1 MLEDTIAAIST
12 PIGEGG
18 LGIVRIS
25 GPRAFSI
32 ANKIFS
38 RKVSRLPSHTAHH
51 GYIIDPR
58 SKERID
64 EVMLSIFKK
73 PRSFT
78 AEDMVEI
85 TGHGGV
91 VPLKKILEV
100 CLSTGAR
107 LAEPGEFTK
116 RAFLNE
122 RIDLAQAEA
131 VVDIIRAKTE
141 MGLKVALHQLD
152 GELSSKIEGLRQEL
166 INLSAHLEAAIDFP
180 EEDVERLKSPQMLL
194 RARKVLKEVRKLLE
208 GAQGGKVLREGIK
221 TVIIGRP
228 NVGKSSLL
236 NALLKEKRAI
246 VTPIPGTTR
255 DIIEEIINI
264 KGIPLKIID
273 TAGLTTA
280 EGIIEKESI
289 NRTRRSLEAADL
301 VLLVMDAATYLSK
314 EDYGIMEDVK
324 DKKVIVVINKT
335 DLPEVI
341 EVNEIRKIL
350 HDKRIIKVSATKKT
364 GLERLE
370 KMIINL
376 VLQGGIAPSDR
387 TLVTNIRH
395 KNTLERTKKSLEKMI
410 ESIEKDM
417 SAEFISLDLRAALD
431 SLGEITGKTVTEDIL
446 DEIFSQFC
454 IGK

>member
-18 LGIVRIS
+18 LGIVRIN
-25 GPRAFSI
+25 GPRAFFI
-32 ANKIFS
+32 GNKIFTK
-38 RKVSRLPSHTAHH
+38 KVSRLPSHTVHH
-51 GYIIDPR
+51 GHIIDPR

-64 EVMLSIFKK
+64 EVMLSIFRK
-73 PRSFT
+73 PKSFT
-78 AEDMVEI
+78 TEDMIEI
-85 TGHGGV
+85 TGHGGI
-91 VPLKKILEV
+91 VPLRRILEV
-100 CLSTGAR
+100 CLTAGAR

-122 RIDLAQAEA
+122 QIDLAQAEA

-152 GELSSKIEGLRQEL
+152 GELSSKIERLCQEL

-180 EEDVERLKSPQMLL
+180 EEDIEGLESSQMLL

-208 GAQGGKVLREGIK
+208 GAAGGKILREGIK

-246 VTPIPGTTR
+246 VTSIPGTTR
-255 DIIEEIINI
+255 DIIEEIINVG
-264 KGIPLKIID
+264 GIPLKIID

-280 EGIIEKESI
+280 EGIVEKESVE
-289 NRTRRSLEAADL
+289 RTRRSLKAADL
-301 VLLVMDAATYLSK
+301 ILLVLDAATRLSK
-314 EDYGIMEDVK
+314 EDHRIMEEVK

-341 EVNEIRKIL
+341 EVNKIKKTL
-350 HDKRIIKVSATKKT
+350 HNKKIIKVSATKKT
-364 GLERLE
+364 GLMRLE
-370 KMIINL
+370 RMIIDL
-376 VLQGGIAPSDR
+376 IFEEGDAPSDR
-387 TLVTNIRH
+387 TLVTNVRH
-395 KNTLERTKKSLEKMI
+395 KDALERTKKNLENMV
-410 ESIEKDM
+410 ESIKKNM
-417 SAEFISLDLRAALD
+417 SAEFISIDLKAALD

>member
-25 GPRAFSI
+25 GPRAFFI
-32 ANKIFS
+32 GNKIFTK
-38 RKVSRLPSHTAHH
+38 KVSRLPSHTVHH
-51 GYIIDPR
+51 GHIIDPR

-85 TGHGGV
+85 TGHGGIV
-91 VPLKKILEV
+91 SLRRILEV
-100 CLSTGAR
+100 CLTTGAR

-116 RAFLNE
+116 KAFLNE
-122 RIDLAQAEA
+122 QIDLAQAEA

-141 MGLKVALHQLD
+141 MGLRVALHQLD
-152 GELSSKIEGLRQEL
+152 GELSSKIERLRQEL
-166 INLSAHLEAAIDFP
+166 IHLSAHLEAAIDFP
-180 EEDVERLKSPQMLL
+180 EEDIERLESPQMLL

-208 GAQGGKVLREGIK
+208 DAAGGKILREGIK

-246 VTPIPGTTR
+246 VTSIPGTTR
-255 DIIEEIINI
+255 DIIEEIINV

-280 EGIIEKESI
+280 EGIVERESI
-289 NRTRRSLEAADL
+289 VRTKRSLKAADF
-301 VLLVMDAATYLSK
+301 VLLVMDAATRLSK
-314 EDYGIMEDVK
+314 EDHKIMGDVK

-350 HDKRIIKVSATKKT
+350 HDKRILKVSATKKT
-364 GLERLE
+364 GLRRLE
-370 KMIINL
+370 KVIVDLIFE
-376 VLQGGIAPSDR
+376 GGIAPSDR

-395 KNTLERTKKSLEKMI
+395 KDALGRTRKSLENMI
-410 ESIEKDM
+410 ESIKRDM
-417 SAEFISLDLRAALD
+417 SAEFISVDLKVALD

>member
-25 GPRAFSI
+25 GPRAFFI
-32 ANKIFS
+32 GNKIFTK
-38 RKVSRLPSHTAHH
+38 KVSRLPSHTIHH
-51 GYIIDPR
+51 GHIIDPK

-78 AEDMVEI
+78 AEDMIEI
-85 TGHGGV
+85 SGHGGI
-91 VPLKKILEV
+91 VPLRKILEA
-100 CLSTGAR
+100 CLTNGAR

-122 RIDLAQAEA
+122 QIDLAQAEA

-141 MGLKVALHQLD
+141 MGLRVALHQLD
-152 GELSSKIEGLRQEL
+152 GELSSKIERLRQEI

-180 EEDVERLKSPQMLL
+180 EEDIERLESPQMLL

-208 GAQGGKVLREGIK
+208 GATGGKILREGIK

-236 NALLKEKRAI
+236 NALLKETRAI

-255 DIIEEIINI
+255 DIIEEIINV

-280 EGIIEKESI
+280 EGIVEKESI
-289 NRTRRSLEAADL
+289 ARTKRSLKSADL
-301 VLLVMDAATYLSK
+301 VLLVMDAATRLSK
-314 EDYGIMEDVK
+314 EDHRIMEDVK

-341 EVNEIRKIL
+341 EANDIKKNL
-350 HDKRIIKVSATKKT
+350 HDKRVLKISATKMT
-364 GLERLE
+364 GLKRLVKVIVE
-370 KMIINL
+370 LIFE
-376 VLQGGIAPSDR
+376 GGVTPSDR

-395 KNTLERTKKSLEKMI
+395 RNALGRTKKSLENMI
-410 ESIEKDM
+410 ESIKRNM
-417 SAEFISLDLRAALD
+417 SAEFISVDLKVALD

>member
-25 GPRAFSI
+25 GPRAFSV

-38 RKVSRLPSHTAHH
+38 SKVSRLPSHTVHH

-73 PRSFT
+73 PKSFT
-78 AEDMVEI
+78 AEDIIEI
-85 TGHGGV
+85 SGHGGV
-91 VPLKKILEV
+91 VPLRRILEV

-152 GELSSKIEGLRQEL
+152 GELSSKIEGLRREL
-166 INLSAHLEAAIDFP
+166 IHLSAHLEAAIDFP
-180 EEDVERLKSPQMLL
+180 EEDIERLKSPQMLL

-280 EGIIEKESI
+280 GGPIEKESI

-364 GLERLE
+364 GLGRLE
-370 KMIINL
+370 RMIIDL
-376 VLQGGIAPSDR
+376 IFEGGVAPSNR

-395 KNTLERTKKSLEKMI
+395 KDALERTKKSLENMI
-410 ESIEKDM
+410 ESIKKDM
-417 SAEFISLDLRAALD
+417 SAEFISVDLRAALD

>member
-25 GPRAFSI
+25 GPRALFI
-32 ANKIFS
+32 GNKIFTK
-38 RKVSRLPSHTAHH
+38 KVSRLPSHTIHH
-51 GYIIDPR
+51 GHIIDPR

-78 AEDMVEI
+78 AEDMIEI
-85 TGHGGV
+85 SGHGGI
-91 VPLKKILEV
+91 VPLRKILEA
-100 CLSTGAR
+100 CLTNGAR

-141 MGLKVALHQLD
+141 MGLTVALHQLD
-152 GELSSKIEGLRQEL
+152 GELSSKIESLRQEL

-180 EEDVERLKSPQMLL
+180 EEDIERLESPQMLL
-194 RARKVLKEVRKLLE
+194 RTRKVLKGIRKLLE
-208 GAQGGKVLREGIK
+208 GAEGGKILREGIK

-255 DIIEEIINI
+255 DIIEEIINVG
-264 KGIPLKIID
+264 GIPLKIID

-280 EGIIEKESI
+280 KGIVEKESVA
-289 NRTRRSLEAADL
+289 RTRRSLKTADL
-301 VLLVMDAATYLSK
+301 VLLVMDAATHLSK
-314 EDYGIMEDVK
+314 EDHKIMGDVK

-341 EVNEIRKIL
+341 EANEIKKIL
-350 HDKRIIKVSATKKT
+350 HDKRVLKVSATKKT
-364 GLERLE
+364 GLKRLE
-370 KMIINL
+370 KMIIDL
-376 VLQGGIAPSDR
+376 IFEGGVTPSDR

-395 KNTLERTKKSLEKMI
+395 KDALERTRKSLENMI
-410 ESIEKDM
+410 ESIKKDM
-417 SAEFISLDLRAALD
+417 SAEFISVDLKAALN

-446 DEIFSQFC
+446 DEIFSRFC

>member
-25 GPRAFSI
+25 GPRAFSV

-38 RKVSRLPSHTAHH
+38 SKVSRLPSHTVHH

-73 PRSFT
+73 PKSFT
-78 AEDMVEI
+78 AEDIIEI
-85 TGHGGV
+85 SGHGGV
-91 VPLKKILEV
+91 VPLRRILEV

-152 GELSSKIEGLRQEL
+152 GELSSKIEGLRREL
-166 INLSAHLEAAIDFP
+166 IHLSAHLEAAIDFP
-180 EEDVERLKSPQMLL
+180 EEDIERLKSPQMLL

-280 EGIIEKESI
+280 GGPIEKESI

-370 KMIINL
+370 KMIIDL
-376 VLQGGIAPSDR
+376 IFEGGVAPSDR

-395 KNTLERTKKSLEKMI
+395 KDALERTKRSLENMI

>member
-25 GPRAFSI
+25 GPRALFI
-32 ANKIFS
+32 GNKIFTK
-38 RKVSRLPSHTAHH
+38 KVSRLPSHTIHH
-51 GYIIDPR
+51 GHIIDPR

-78 AEDMVEI
+78 AEDMIEI
-85 TGHGGV
+85 SGHGGI
-91 VPLKKILEV
+91 VPLRKILEA
-100 CLSTGAR
+100 CLTNGAR

-141 MGLKVALHQLD
+141 MGLTVALHQLD
-152 GELSSKIEGLRQEL
+152 GELSSKIESLRQEL

-180 EEDVERLKSPQMLL
+180 EEDIERLESPQMLL
-194 RARKVLKEVRKLLE
+194 RTRKVLKGIRKLLE
-208 GAQGGKVLREGIK
+208 GAEGGKILREGIK

-255 DIIEEIINI
+255 DIIEEIINVG
-264 KGIPLKIID
+264 GIPLKIID

-280 EGIIEKESI
+280 KGIVEKESVA
-289 NRTRRSLEAADL
+289 RTRRSLKTADL
-301 VLLVMDAATYLSK
+301 VLLVMDAATHLSK
-314 EDYGIMEDVK
+314 EDYEIMGDVK

-341 EVNEIRKIL
+341 EIDKIRKIL
-350 HDKRIIKVSATKKT
+350 HDKRIRKVSATKKT
-364 GLERLE
+364 GLKRLE
-370 KMIINL
+370 KMIIDL
-376 VLQGGIAPSDR
+376 IFEGGVTPSDR

-395 KNTLERTKKSLEKMI
+395 KDALERTRKSLENMI
-410 ESIEKDM
+410 ESIKKDM
-417 SAEFISLDLRAALD
+417 SAEFISVDLKAALN

>member
-38 RKVSRLPSHTAHH
+38 RKVSGLPSHTVHH

-73 PRSFT
+73 PKSFT
-78 AEDMVEI
+78 AEDMIEI
-85 TGHGGV
+85 TGHGGM
-91 VPLKKILEV
+91 VPLRRILEV

-152 GELSSKIEGLRQEL
+152 GEFSSKIEGLRQEL
-166 INLSAHLEAAIDFP
+166 IRLSAFLEAAIDFP
-180 EEDVERLKSPQMLL
+180 EEDIEKIQSHQMLV
-194 RARKVLKEVRKLLE
+194 RAEKVLKEVRKLLK
-208 GAQGGKVLREGIK
+208 GAEGGKVLREGIK

-255 DIIEEIINI
+255 DIIEEIINV

-280 EGIIEKESI
+280 EGIVEKESI
-289 NRTRRSLEAADL
+289 ERTRRSLKAADL
-301 VLLVMDAATYLSK
+301 VLLVMDAAIHLSK
-314 EDYGIMEDVK
+314 EDYKIMEDVK

-335 DLPEVI
+335 DLPETI
-341 EVNEIRKIL
+341 EVEKIRNIL
-350 HDKRIIKVSATKKT
+350 RDKRIIKVSATKKT
-364 GLERLE
+364 GLGRLE
-370 KMIINL
+370 RMIIDL
-376 VLQGGIAPSDR
+376 IFQGGVTPSDR

-395 KNTLERTKKSLEKMI
+395 KDALERTEKSLGNMI
-410 ESIEKDM
+410 ESIRKDM
-417 SAEFISLDLRAALD
+417 SAEFISVDLKAVLD

>member
-1 MLEDTIAAIST
+1 MLVDTIAAIST

-32 ANKIFS
+32 ADKIFS
-38 RKVSRLPSHTAHH
+38 KKVSRLPSHTVHH

-73 PRSFT
+73 PKSFT
-78 AEDMVEI
+78 AENMIEI
-85 TGHGGV
+85 TGHGGI
-91 VPLKKILEV
+91 VPLKRILEII
-100 CLSTGAR
+100 LFTGAR

-152 GELSSKIEGLRQEL
+152 GELSSRVEGLRREL
-166 INLSAHLEAAIDFP
+166 IHLSAYLEAAIDFP
-180 EEDVERLKSPQMLL
+180 EEDIERLESPQMLL
-194 RARKVLKEVRKLLE
+194 RARKVLREIKELLK
-208 GAQGGKVLREGIK
+208 GAEGGKVLREGIK

-255 DIIEEIINI
+255 DIIEEIINV

-280 EGIIEKESI
+280 AGIVEKESI
-289 NRTRRSLEAADL
+289 ARTRRSLKAADL
-301 VLLVMDAATYLSK
+301 VLLVMDAATRLSK
-314 EDYGIMEDVK
+314 EDHRIMEDVR

-364 GLERLE
+364 GLGRLE
-370 KMIINL
+370 KFVIDLIFE
-376 VLQGGIAPSDR
+376 GGVAPSDR

-395 KNTLERTKKSLEKMI
+395 KDALERTKKSLKNMV
-410 ESIEKDM
+410 ESIKKNM
-417 SAEFISLDLRAALD
+417 SAEFISLDLKAALD

>member
-38 RKVSRLPSHTAHH
+38 RKVSRLPSHTVHH

-73 PRSFT
+73 PKSFT
-78 AEDMVEI
+78 AEDIIEI
-85 TGHGGV
+85 SGHGGV
-91 VPLKKILEV
+91 VSLRRILEV

-152 GELSSKIEGLRQEL
+152 GELSSKIEGLRREL
-166 INLSAHLEAAIDFP
+166 IHLSAHLEAAIDFP
-180 EEDVERLKSPQMLL
+180 EEDIERLKSPQMLL

-273 TAGLTTA
+273 TAGLATA
-280 EGIIEKESI
+280 EGPIEKESI

-370 KMIINL
+370 KMIIDL
-376 VLQGGIAPSDR
+376 IFEGRVAPSDR

-395 KNTLERTKKSLEKMI
+395 KDTLERTKKSLEKMI

-431 SLGEITGKTVTEDIL
+431 SLGEITGKTATEDIL

>member
-1 MLEDTIAAIST
+1 MLQDTIAAIST

-32 ANKIFS
+32 ADKIFS
-38 RKVSRLPSHTAHH
+38 RKVSRLPSHTVHYGH
-51 GYIIDPR
+51 IIDPR

-78 AEDMVEI
+78 AENMIEI
-85 TGHGGV
+85 SGHGGI
-91 VPLKKILEV
+91 VPLRKILEV
-100 CLSTGAR
+100 ILLNGAR

-131 VVDIIRAKTE
+131 VVNIIRAKTE
-141 MGLKVALHQLD
+141 MGLRVALYQLD

-180 EEDVERLKSPQMLL
+180 EENIERIKSGQILS
-194 RARKVLKEVRKLLE
+194 RARKVLREVRKLLE
-208 GAQGGKVLREGIK
+208 GAAGGKILREGIK

-255 DIIEEIINI
+255 DIIEEFINV

-280 EGIIEKESI
+280 KGIVEKESVA
-289 NRTRRSLEAADL
+289 RTRRSLKTADL
-301 VLLVMDAATYLSK
+301 ILLVIDAATHLSK
-314 EDYGIMEDVK
+314 EDYEIMEDVR

-350 HDKRIIKVSATKKT
+350 HDKRVLKVSATKKT
-364 GLERLE
+364 GLGRLE
-370 KMIINL
+370 RMIIDL
-376 VLQGGIAPSDR
+376 IFEGGVAPSDR

-395 KNTLERTKKSLEKMI
+395 KDALERTKESLENMI
-410 ESIEKDM
+410 ESIKKNM
-417 SAEFISLDLRAALD
+417 SAEFISVDLKAALD
-431 SLGEITGKTVTEDIL
+431 SLGEITGKRVTEDIL

>member
-1 MLEDTIAAIST
+1 MLADTIAAIST

-32 ANKIFS
+32 ADKIFS
-38 RKVSRLPSHTAHH
+38 KKVSRLPSHTVHH
-51 GYIIDPR
+51 GYIIDLR

-73 PRSFT
+73 PKSFT
-78 AEDMVEI
+78 AENMIEI
-85 TGHGGV
+85 TGHGGI
-91 VPLKKILEV
+91 VPLKRILEV
-100 CLSTGAR
+100 SLFTGAR

-141 MGLKVALHQLD
+141 IGLKVALHQLD
-152 GELSSKIEGLRQEL
+152 GELSSRVEGLRREL
-166 INLSAHLEAAIDFP
+166 IHLSAYLEAAIDFP
-180 EEDVERLKSPQMLL
+180 EEDIERLESPQMLL
-194 RARKVLKEVRKLLE
+194 RARKVLREIKELLK
-208 GAQGGKVLREGIK
+208 GAEGGKVLREGIK

-255 DIIEEIINI
+255 DIIEEIINV

-280 EGIIEKESI
+280 AGIVEKESI
-289 NRTRRSLEAADL
+289 ARTRRSLKAADL
-301 VLLVMDAATYLSK
+301 VLLVMDAATRLSK
-314 EDYGIMEDVK
+314 EDHRIMEDVR

-364 GLERLE
+364 GLGRLE
-370 KMIINL
+370 KFVIDLIFE
-376 VLQGGIAPSDR
+376 GGVAPSDR

-395 KNTLERTKKSLEKMI
+395 KDALERTKKSLKNMV
-410 ESIEKDM
+410 ESIKKNM
-417 SAEFISLDLRAALD
+417 SAEFISLDLKAALD

>member
-1 MLEDTIAAIST
+1 MLEDTITAIST

-18 LGIVRIS
+18 LGTVRIS

-32 ANKIFS
+32 GDKIFTK
-38 RKVSRLPSHTAHH
+38 KVSRLPSHTVHH
-51 GYIIDPR
+51 GHIVDPK
-58 SKERID
+58 SKERVD

-73 PRSFT
+73 PSSFT
-78 AEDMVEI
+78 AENMIEI
-85 TGHGGV
+85 SGHGGI
-91 VPLKKILEV
+91 VPLRKILEV
-100 CLSTGAR
+100 ILLNGAR

-166 INLSAHLEAAIDFP
+166 INLSAHLETAIDFP
-180 EEDVERLKSPQMLL
+180 EEDIERLESPQMLL
-194 RARKVLKEVRKLLE
+194 RARKVLREVRKLLK
-208 GAQGGKVLREGIK
+208 GAERGKVLRDGIR

-255 DIIEEIINI
+255 DIIEEIINV

-280 EGIIEKESI
+280 EGIVEKESVA
-289 NRTRRSLEAADL
+289 RTRSSLKAADL
-301 VLLVMDAATYLSK
+301 VLLVMDAATHLSQ
-314 EDYGIMEDVK
+314 EDHKIMADVK

-341 EVNEIRKIL
+341 EANEIKKIL
-350 HDKRIIKVSATKKT
+350 HDKRVLKVSATKKT
-364 GLERLE
+364 GLGRLE
-370 KMIINL
+370 RMIIDL
-376 VLQGGIAPSDR
+376 IFEGGVAPSDR
-387 TLVTNIRH
+387 TLVTNLRH
-395 KNTLERTKKSLEKMI
+395 RDALERTERSLEKVI
-410 ESIEKDM
+410 ESIRNNM
-417 SAEFISLDLRAALD
+417 SAEFISLDLKATLD

>member
-38 RKVSRLPSHTAHH
+38 KKVSRLSSHTVHH
-51 GYIIDPR
+51 GHIIDPK
-58 SKERID
+58 SKDKID
-64 EVMLSIFKK
+64 EVMLSIFRK

-78 AEDMVEI
+78 AEDMIEI
-85 TGHGGV
+85 TGHGGI
-91 VPLKKILEV
+91 VPLRRILGV
-100 CLSTGAR
+100 CLANGAR

-166 INLSAHLEAAIDFP
+166 INLSAHLEVAIDFP
-180 EEDVERLKSPQMLL
+180 QEDIERLESNQMLL
-194 RARKVLKEVRKLLE
+194 KAEKVLKEVKKLLR
-208 GAQGGKVLREGIK
+208 GAEGGKVLREGIK

-255 DIIEEIINI
+255 DIIEEIINV

-273 TAGLTTA
+273 TAGLTTP
-280 EGIIEKESI
+280 GGVVEKESI
-289 NRTRRSLEAADL
+289 ERTRRSLEAADL

-314 EDYGIMEDVK
+314 EDYEIMEDVR

-341 EVNEIRKIL
+341 ELNEIRKIL

-364 GLERLE
+364 GLGRLE
-370 KMIINL
+370 RMVIDLIFE
-376 VLQGGIAPSDR
+376 GGVAPSDR

-395 KNTLERTKKSLEKMI
+395 KDALERTERSLENVMG
-410 ESIEKDM
+410 SIRKNM
-417 SAEFISLDLRAALD
+417 SAEFISVDLKAALD

>member
-25 GPRAFSI
+25 GPRAFFI
-32 ANKIFS
+32 GNKIFTK
-38 RKVSRLPSHTAHH
+38 KVSRLPSHTVHH
-51 GYIIDPR
+51 GHIIDPR

-64 EVMLSIFKK
+64 EVILAIFKK

-78 AEDMVEI
+78 AEDMIEI
-85 TGHGGV
+85 TGHGGI
-91 VPLKKILEV
+91 VPLKRILEV
-100 CLSTGAR
+100 ILFTGAR

-152 GELSSKIEGLRQEL
+152 GELSSRVEGLRREL
-166 INLSAHLEAAIDFP
+166 IHLSAYLEAAIDFP
-180 EEDVERLKSPQMLL
+180 EEDIERIESPQMLL
-194 RARKVLKEVRKLLE
+194 RARKVLREIKELLKDAE
-208 GAQGGKVLREGIK
+208 GGKVLREGIK

-246 VTPIPGTTR
+246 VTSIPGTTR

-264 KGIPLKIID
+264 GGIPLKIID

-280 EGIIEKESI
+280 EGIVEKESI
-289 NRTRRSLEAADL
+289 ARARRSLKAADL
-301 VLLVMDAATYLSK
+301 ILLVMNAATRLSK
-314 EDYGIMEDVK
+314 EDQEIMEDVR
-324 DKKVIVVINKT
+324 DKKVIIVINKT
-335 DLPEVI
+335 DLPEII
-341 EVNEIRKIL
+341 ETDKIRKIL
-350 HDKRIIKVSATKKT
+350 HNQKIIKVSATKKT
-364 GLERLE
+364 GLKRLK
-370 KMIINL
+370 KMIIDL
-376 VLQGGIAPSDR
+376 IFEGGVAPSDR

-395 KNTLERTKKSLEKMI
+395 RNALGRTRKSLENMI
-410 ESIEKDM
+410 ESIKKNM
-417 SAEFISLDLRAALD
+417 SAEFISVDLKAALD

>member
-1 MLEDTIAAIST
+1 MLVDTIAAIST

-32 ANKIFS
+32 ADKIFS
-38 RKVSRLPSHTAHH
+38 KKVSRLPSHTVHH

-73 PRSFT
+73 PKSFT
-78 AEDMVEI
+78 AENMIEI
-85 TGHGGV
+85 TGHGGI
-91 VPLKKILEV
+91 VPLKRILEV
-100 CLSTGAR
+100 ILFTGAR

-152 GELSSKIEGLRQEL
+152 GELSSRVEGLRREL
-166 INLSAHLEAAIDFP
+166 IHLSAYLEAAIDFP
-180 EEDVERLKSPQMLL
+180 EEDIERLESPQMLL
-194 RARKVLKEVRKLLE
+194 RARKVLREIKELLK
-208 GAQGGKVLREGIK
+208 GAEGGKVLREGIK

-255 DIIEEIINI
+255 DIIEEIINV

-280 EGIIEKESI
+280 AGIVEKESI
-289 NRTRRSLEAADL
+289 ARTRRSLKAADL
-301 VLLVMDAATYLSK
+301 VLLVMDAATRLSK
-314 EDYGIMEDVK
+314 EDHRIMEDVR

-364 GLERLE
+364 GLGRLE
-370 KMIINL
+370 KFVIDLIFE
-376 VLQGGIAPSDR
+376 GGVAPSDR

-395 KNTLERTKKSLEKMI
+395 KDALERTKKSLKNMV
-410 ESIEKDM
+410 ESIKKNM
-417 SAEFISLDLRAALD
+417 SAEFISLDLKAALD

>member
-1 MLEDTIAAIST
+1 MIEDTIAAIST

-25 GPRAFSI
+25 GPRAFFI
-32 ANKIFS
+32 GNKIFTK
-38 RKVSRLPSHTAHH
+38 KVSRLPSHTVHH
-51 GYIIDPR
+51 GHIIDPR

-64 EVMLSIFKK
+64 EVILAIFKK

-78 AEDMVEI
+78 AEDMIEI
-85 TGHGGV
+85 TGHGGI
-91 VPLKKILEV
+91 VPLKRILEV
-100 CLSTGAR
+100 ILFTGAR

-152 GELSSKIEGLRQEL
+152 GELSSKIEGIRREL

-180 EEDVERLKSPQMLL
+180 EEDIERLESPQMLL
-194 RARKVLKEVRKLLE
+194 RTRKVLRKVKELLK
-208 GAQGGKVLREGIK
+208 GAEGGKVLREGIK

-246 VTPIPGTTR
+246 VTSIPGTTR

-264 KGIPLKIID
+264 GGIPLKIID

-280 EGIIEKESI
+280 EGIVEKESI
-289 NRTRRSLEAADL
+289 ARARRSLKAADL
-301 VLLVMDAATYLSK
+301 ILLVMNAATRLSK
-314 EDYGIMEDVK
+314 EDQEIMEDVR
-324 DKKVIVVINKT
+324 DKKVIIVINKT
-335 DLPEVI
+335 DLPEII
-341 EVNEIRKIL
+341 ETDKIRKIL
-350 HDKRIIKVSATKKT
+350 HNQKIIKVSATKKT
-364 GLERLE
+364 GLKRLK
-370 KMIINL
+370 KMIIDL
-376 VLQGGIAPSDR
+376 IFEGGIAPSDR

-395 KNTLERTKKSLEKMI
+395 RNALGRTRKSLENMI
-410 ESIEKDM
+410 ESIKKNM
-417 SAEFISLDLRAALD
+417 SAEFISVDLKAALD

-446 DEIFSQFC
+446 DEIFSRFC